1 MSCRVL
7 QQDAIDVQLPPW
19 RSRQRRP
26 APTAPVSATE
36 VDALKRQLAEVMS
49 AVESEKARA
58 FEMGQ
63 RSAQDAVGRQQ
74 NIEISKMMQNL
85 AEAIASVP
93 LLREEALHRAERD
106 TVRLAIEIARRVL
119 HRELSIDPGA
129 LGALVSAALEKLSRE
144 EIHRVVVHPK
154 LEGLLRNALESH
166 GRGSAIEVTN
176 DASLPPGSIVFDVNR
191 GAVDA
196 SVESQLREIENGL
209 ADELRTR
216 S

>member
-7 QQDAIDVQLPPW
+7 QQDALGVQLPSW
-19 RSRQRRP
+19 LTRQPRP
-26 APTAPVSATE
+26 TPSAPVSSTE
-36 VDALKRQLAEVMS
+36 VDGLKRQLAEVTS
-49 AVESEKARA
+49 ALETEKTRA

-63 RSAQDAVGRQQ
+63 RAAQEAAGRQQ
-74 NIEISKMMQNL
+74 NIELSRMLQNL
-85 AEAIASVP
+85 AEAITTVP
-93 LLREEALHRAERD
+93 LLREQALRRAERD

-119 HRELSIDPGA
+119 HRELSIDPSA
-129 LGALVSAALEKLSRE
+129 LSALVSAALEKLSRE

-154 LEGLLRNALESH
+154 LEGLLRDALESH

-176 DASLPPGSIVFDVNR
+176 DASLPPGSIVFDVSR